1 MIPQKSRWSLR
12 APTVHHRQLRCRI
25 QNPRLA
31 GRQGDKTGDKRKTI
45 SRPFQTHFCV
55 SFKKN
60 LHQQKKCLGKN
71 PWCNIHIFHLP
82 RRSAPPPRRAPDVW
96 KAMHPRKL
104 LENQKIWAASGLGK
118 VHENPTIPMERSQV
132 DSPPIV
138 QFLGSTFRNLDSG
151 GWWVF
156 TNFCTPPCCSHQLYT
171 IVTSSIPLNHPGS
184 SVVRSRGISPNRIRW
199 EVLQMTV
206 SFGRIFW
213 QISSSKS
220 FVFLANVKQI
230 DSQSKKPRFLVR
242 WWKSQL
248 INRLR
253 IFQVG
258 KVEKTL
264 ILRLLKIHEVEGRF
278 WRNRTL
284 QFQKKT

>member
-1 MIPQKSRWSLR
+1 MFRE
-12 APTVHHRQLRCRI
+12 
-25 QNPRLA
+25 NPRGVTFISSTSQGEAQPTSESA
-31 GRQGDKTGDKRKTI
+31 G
-45 SRPFQTHFCV
+45 CV
-55 SFKKN
+55 KGHASAETP
-60 LHQQKKCLGKN
+60 GK
-71 PWCNIHIFHLP
+71 P
-82 RRSAPPPRRAPDVW
+82 
-96 KAMHPRKL
+96 
-104 LENQKIWAASGLGK
+104 KIWAASGLGK

-220 FVFLANVKQI
+220 FVFLAN
-230 DSQSKKPRFLVR
+230 
-242 WWKSQL
+242 
-248 INRLR
+248 
-253 IFQVG
+253 
-258 KVEKTL
+258 
-264 ILRLLKIHEVEGRF
+264 
-278 WRNRTL
+278 
-284 QFQKKT
+284 